1 MLKDFNSKL
10 SKPLSVALGFFDGVH
25 NGHRKLI
32 EIAKSQGYNTAVFT
46 FKGKFF
52 KNSKG
57 SVYTF
62 AEKAELLKNLGVQY
76 VIYAKTTQDFFNM
89 QATEFLQS
97 FISRFNVKTFVC
109 GKDFTFGKNAEGT
122 IETLRD
128 FCLKH
133 DINFIVAD
141 TQTYNGV
148 KISSAKIKEFLK
160 DGQIKTANELLG
172 SPYIITGKVL
182 KGRGVGA
189 KSVFSTANLNINKNK
204 IMLKSGVYATKTFYN
219 GVLYNS
225 LTNFGNCP
233 TFNQQKPLI
242 ETHLLNFNGN
252 LYGEKIKIYFLDY
265 LREIKTFN
273 NSKELKEQIQKDM
286 GCFND

>member
-32 EIAKSQGYNTAVFT
+32 YLAQSQGYNTAVFT

-57 SVYTF
+57 SIYTF
-62 AEKAELLKNLGVQY
+62 SEKAELLKDLGVEY
-76 VIYAKTTQDFFNM
+76 VIYVKTTQDFFNM
-89 QATEFLQS
+89 GANEFLQS

-122 IETLRD
+122 IETLRE
-128 FCLKH
+128 FCSKH
-133 DINFIVAD
+133 NIKLIVAD

-148 KISSAKIKEFLK
+148 KISSAKIKELLK
-160 DGQIKTANELLG
+160 NGQINMANELLG
-172 SPYIITGKVL
+172 SRYFVTGKVL

-204 IMLKSGVYATKTFYN
+204 ISLKSGVYATKTLYN

-242 ETHLLNFNGN
+242 ETHLLKFNGN

-265 LREIKTFN
+265 LREIKTFK
-273 NSKELKEQIQKDM
+273 NSQELKEQIQKDM
-286 GCFND
+286 GYFND

>member
-1 MLKDFNSKL
+1 MLKNFNGKL

-62 AEKAELLKNLGVQY
+62 SEKAELLKDLGVQY

-89 QATEFLQS
+89 GAIEFLQS

-122 IETLRD
+122 IETLRN

-148 KISSAKIKEFLK
+148 KISSAKIKELALF
-160 DGQIKTANELLG
+160 
-172 SPYIITGKVL
+172 YYGKSF
-182 KGRGVGA
+182 KRQGRRN
-189 KSVFSTANLNINKNK
+189 KKRFSHRKLNYK
-204 IMLKSGVYATKTFYN
+204 
-219 GVLYNS
+219 
-225 LTNFGNCP
+225 
-233 TFNQQKPLI
+233 QK
-242 ETHLLNFNGN
+242 
-252 LYGEKIKIYFLDY
+252 
-265 LREIKTFN
+265 
-273 NSKELKEQIQKDM
+273 
-286 GCFND
+286 